1 MNKSVAACCSVE
13 TATGW
18 LAGWLGFKTLTPC
31 LMPPHPRATTDSTLP
46 HHQGADVRSS
56 RMVAATLMD
65 TVAETAM
72 DAVAQRLHSVQM
84 SFGFAGVVTA
94 FALIASPV

>member
-1 MNKSVAACCSVE
+1 
-13 TATGW
+13 
-18 LAGWLGFKTLTPC
+18 
-31 LMPPHPRATTDSTLP
+31 
-46 HHQGADVRSS
+46 
-56 RMVAATLMD
+56 MVAATLMD